1 MTKKP
6 FHSLKTERLIRHA
19 HNFNFSEEI
28 NIFVEKY
35 LLFHRVRGI
44 IQNINFD

>member
-19 HNFNFSEEI
+19 QNFSFPEEI
-28 NIFVEKY
+28 NIFVEKH

-44 IQNINFD
+44 MQDNKFD